1 MNLRKAIAVRLV
13 RAFGLNQERYVRFPW
28 AAANGP
34 IYYIVRRN
42 LNWGD
47 AGFFSNWLYALT
59 HIAYAKEKGWIPVVD
74 MRNCHTLYSEKHPV
88 NGTRNAW
95 EYYFEQP
102 VDTRTAYRSGRFVL
116 STGSGRKKSY
126 MPFVETDERLDLV
139 PERAEQLKAAAADY
153 MHVRPDLLLSF
164 EEWETTHLAGKRVL
178 GVHWRGTDKRA
189 PPPGHRSTTS
199 LEALL
204 TAVSDLRDRRK
215 PDLIFLASDETGI
228 RERIE
233 EAAGVPVVQTE
244 ACRLDAGDARGLH
257 LANVRHARPNHR
269 YLLGLEVLRDAWLL
283 SRCDF
288 LVHGHSNV
296 VNAVLLLRDRPFD
309 DRILVRT

>member
-1 MNLRKAIAVRLV
+1 MNFRKAIAVRLV
-13 RAFGLNQERYVRFPW
+13 RAFGFDRERYVRFPW
-28 AAANGP
+28 VAADGP
-34 IYYIVRRN
+34 VYYIVRRN
-42 LNWGD
+42 LDWGD

-59 HIAYAKEKGWIPVVD
+59 HVAYAKEKGWIPVID
-74 MRNCHTLYSEKHPV
+74 MRNYHTLYSEKHPV
-88 NGTRNAW
+88 NGTRNTW

-116 STGSGRKKSY
+116 SAGSGRKKLY
-126 MPFVETDERLDLV
+126 MPFVETDEKLELV
-139 PERAEQLKAAAADY
+139 PERARKLMSSAADY
-153 MHVRPDLLLSF
+153 VHVRSELLSSF
-164 EEWETTHLAGKRVL
+164 EKWEKMHFAGKRVL
-178 GVHWRGTDKRA
+178 GVHWRGTDKRT
-189 PPPGHRSTTS
+189 PPPGHRSTTP

-204 TAVSDLRDRRK
+204 PAVRNLCDRRK
-215 PDLIFLASDETGI
+215 PDLVFLASDETGI

-233 EAAGVPVVQTE
+233 EAAGVPVVQTD
-244 ACRLDAGDARGLH
+244 ARRLAAGDTRGLH
-257 LANVRHARPNHR
+257 LAKVRRARPNHR

-296 VNAVLLLRDRPFD
+296 VNAALLLRDHPFD

>member
-1 MNLRKAIAVRLV
+1 MNFRKAIAVRLV
-13 RAFGLNQERYVRFPW
+13 RAD
-28 AAANGP
+28 
-34 IYYIVRRN
+34 
-42 LNWGD
+42 WGD

-59 HIAYAKEKGWIPVVD
+59 HVAYAKEKGWIPVID
-74 MRNCHTLYSEKHPV
+74 MRNYHTLYSEKHPV
-88 NGTRNAW
+88 NGTRNTW

-116 STGSGRKKSY
+116 SAGSGRKKLY
-126 MPFVETDERLDLV
+126 MPFVETDEKLELV
-139 PERAEQLKAAAADY
+139 PERARKLMSSAADY
-153 MHVRPDLLLSF
+153 VHVRSELLSSF
-164 EEWETTHLAGKRVL
+164 EKWEKMHFAGKRVL
-178 GVHWRGTDKRA
+178 GVHWRGTDKRT
-189 PPPGHRSTTS
+189 PPPGHRSTTP

-204 TAVSDLRDRRK
+204 PAVRNLCDRRK
-215 PDLIFLASDETGI
+215 PDLVFLASDETGI

-233 EAAGVPVVQTE
+233 EAAGVPVVQTD
-244 ACRLDAGDARGLH
+244 ARRLAAGDTRGLH
-257 LANVRHARPNHR
+257 LAKVRRARPNHR

-296 VNAVLLLRDRPFD
+296 VNAALLLRDHPFD